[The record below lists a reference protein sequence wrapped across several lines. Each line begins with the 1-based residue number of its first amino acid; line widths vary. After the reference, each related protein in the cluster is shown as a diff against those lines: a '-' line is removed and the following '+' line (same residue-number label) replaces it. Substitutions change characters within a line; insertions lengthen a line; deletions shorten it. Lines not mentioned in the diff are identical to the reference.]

1 MNFEP
6 DEKLGTGAQILDLFN
21 TELKQNPP
29 YRNLQNAADAL
40 HDQIADHGMIK
51 LLKERFTV
59 ANVTSD
65 ITDLLRYPWQ
75 SIYTTNY
82 GNALELAAQ
91 AAIKP
96 VEPLNN
102 TDDPNT
108 STPRLPIIH
117 LHGYVQKWDVRN
129 FRESCV
135 LGAESYSKLTDV
147 KKWLDRLRR
156 DIDQAQIVIFVGF
169 NAGDFHLNQAINDL
183 TGLREKAFSSS
194 IDQQL
199 KRTLMSP
206 RPKSDLARR
215 YLLAELD

>member
-1 MNFEP
+1 
-6 DEKLGTGAQILDLFN
+6 
-21 TELKQNPP
+21 
-29 YRNLQNAADAL
+29 
-40 HDQIADHGMIK
+40 
-51 LLKERFTV
+51 
-59 ANVTSD
+59 
-65 ITDLLRYPWQ
+65 LLRYPWQ